1 MQEATQAAD
10 IELVDVSQA
19 RSNGS
24 QCSSSS
30 AATQPTDSSE
40 PSDAVRNFRVALVTM
55 PFAFS
60 IRPSIQ
66 LGLLKAIARRAGFPV
81 DDYYL
86 NMELAAQLG
95 ISFYEEII
103 HSLNAFRMPL
113 TGEWLF
119 SVAAFGEESSRADFF
134 AAFPGEP
141 VRLATTTGKDVAYL
155 NDLRERVI
163 PEFIEQCMERV
174 DWGSYNAVGFTST
187 YQQNVASLALAKRI
201 KQRFPNVAI
210 IFGGSNLEGEMGPE
224 YARSFPIIDY
234 AVVGDADAV
243 FPELLTRLAEG
254 KETDD
259 LLGVVTRR
267 GDDIVFPG
275 PAQPFRDLDSL
286 PIPDYDSYYALAQRC
301 GVDSYKDPGG
311 DPVHDLEQRAIPFE
325 ASRGCWWGQ
334 KSHCTFCGFNRT
346 SMVYRSKGAERTLAE
361 LDALNSKYGTGAFFA
376 SDSILDMKLVDGL
389 FAPLASRS
397 DRYEFFYLTKSNL
410 TREQVRTLARGGL
423 RVIFPGIESLT
434 THVLKLMR
442 KGVTR
447 LQNINTLKWST
458 YYGLTL
464 CWNLLHGFPGEEP
477 EDYVEELETVKLICH
492 LGPPLTCWRIWV
504 DRFSP
509 NFRDRE
515 LFPIKW
521 LRPNESYGYVYPSHV
536 SPDKIAYFFEYESA
550 CDLVPEESF
559 RETQDFIGRWRLDWN
574 SGRRAALTYC
584 RTESELV
591 ITDTR
596 FDRNAPRTYTL
607 PERDGDIYE
616 AFGSAP
622 RTPAQVCAAL
632 GTGSSGTEFDEDS
645 ITATCDDLCDAGLM
659 IGEAG
664 KYLSLAIPAD
674 PEF

>member
-10 IELVDVSQA
+10 IALVPA
-19 RSNGS
+19 K
-24 QCSSSS
+24 
-30 AATQPTDSSE
+30 
-40 PSDAVRNFRVALVTM
+40 NFRVALVAM

-66 LGLLKAIARRAGFPV
+66 LGLLKAIGRRAGFPV

-86 NMELAAQLG
+86 NMDLVAQLG

-103 HSLNAFRMPL
+103 HSQSTYRMPQ

-119 SVAAFGEESSRADFF
+119 SVAAFGEESSRADIF
-134 AAFPGEP
+134 AAFPEEAA
-141 VRLATTTGKDVAYL
+141 RLAATTGKDVAYL

-163 PEFIEQCMERV
+163 PEFIERCMERV
-174 DWGSYNAVGFTST
+174 DWGSYNAVGFTSS

-201 KQRFPNVAI
+201 KQRFPDVAI
-210 IFGGSNLEGEMGPE
+210 ILGGSNMDGDMGPE
-224 YARSFPIIDY
+224 YARSFPFIDY
-234 AVVGDADAV
+234 AVVGEADAV
-243 FPELLTRLAEG
+243 FPELLTRLNEG

-259 LLGVVTRR
+259 LLGVITRR
-267 GDDIVFPG
+267 GEGIVFPG
-275 PAQPFRDLDSL
+275 PAQPFQDLDSL
-286 PIPDYDSYYALAQRC
+286 PMPDYDSYYEAARRC
-301 GVDSYKDPGG
+301 GVDRFKDPGG
-311 DPVHDLEQRAIPFE
+311 DPVHELEQRAIPFE
-325 ASRGCWWGQ
+325 GSRGCWWGH
-334 KSHCTFCGFNRT
+334 KSHCTFCGFNKAGQI
-346 SMVYRSKGAERTLAE
+346 YRSKGAERTLAE

-376 SDSILDMKLVDGL
+376 SDNILNMKFVDEL

-397 DRYEFFYLTKSNL
+397 DRYEFYYFTKSNL
-410 TREQVRTLARGGL
+410 TREQVRTIARGGV
-423 RVIFPGIESLT
+423 RVICPGIESLT

-447 LQNINTLKWST
+447 LQNISMLKWST
-458 YYGLTL
+458 YYGLTV

-477 EDYVEELETVKLICH
+477 EDYVEELESVKLIRH
-492 LGPPLTCWRIWV
+492 LSPPLGCLRIRV

-515 LFPIKW
+515 LFPTKW
-521 LRPNESYGYVYPSHV
+521 LRPNESYGYVYPPHV
-536 SPDKIAYFFEYESA
+536 SLDKIAYFFDYESA
-550 CDLVPEESF
+550 CDLVPEKSF
-559 RETQDFIGRWRLDWN
+559 RETQDFVARWRLDWY
-574 SGRRAALTYC
+574 SGRRAALTYS
-584 RTESELV
+584 RTDAGLA

-607 PERDGDIYE
+607 SELDGDIYE

-632 GTGSSGTEFDEDS
+632 GSGSSGTEFDEDT
-645 ITATCDDLCDAGLM
+645 IAATCEYLCDAGLM

-664 KYLSLAIPAD
+664 KFLSLATPAE
-674 PEF
+674 PES